1 MKSNDGVPARITP
14 EGKLFGE
21 TLKRL
26 RTERGLSQ
34 EKLANHQRLGSK
46 PMTTNYVSDLER
58 GVKAPSLITILKLAH
73 ALGIPP
79 ADLLAD
85 FTPAMLKRLFRN

>member
-1 MKSNDGVPARITP
+1 MPATS

-26 RTERGLSQ
+26 REQRGLSQ
-34 EKLANHQRLGSK
+34 EKLANDPRLGSAA
-46 PMTTNYVSDLER
+46 MTSSYISDLER
-58 GVKAPSLITILKLAH
+58 GIKSPGLLVILKLSL
-73 ALGIPP
+73 ALNCSP

-85 FTPAMLKRLFRN
+85 FSPAVIRRFIK

>member
-1 MKSNDGVPARITP
+1 MPAKVTS

-26 RTERGLSQ
+26 RVARKLSQ
-34 EKLANHQRLGSK
+34 EKLANSSRLGSK

-58 GVKAPSLITILKLAH
+58 GLKVPSLTTILKLAH
-73 ALGIPP
+73 ALECSPS
-79 ADLLAD
+79 DLLAD
-85 FTPAMLKRLFRN
+85 FNSATIRRLFK